1 MSYIKDLSESHDSMK
16 SIALNLIIIPF
27 WYVAIFLFN
36 KDFYRNSDII
46 LVTIFSIVISFLSS
60 MLLTLFINKIDVKNS
75 TPVNMFE
82 NMITSIGVLTIW
94 LSFLI
99 FTTYSCYFLFNQEI
113 YFYWFIVI
121 YFTPIILI
129 YILEFLF
136 PDKKTDL
143 KK

>member
-1 MSYIKDLSESHDSMK
+1 MSYIKDLGESHDSMK

-36 KDFYRNSDII
+36 KDFYLNSDTII
-46 LVTIFSIVISFLSS
+46 ITLFSIIISFLSS
-60 MLLTLFINKIDVKNS
+60 MLFTFFLNKMDEKNS
-75 TPVNMFE
+75 TPADMFG
-82 NMITSIGVLTIW
+82 NMIASIAILSIW

-99 FTTYSCYFLFNQEI
+99 FTTYSFRFLFNQEI
-113 YFYWFIVI
+113 YFYWFVVI
-121 YFTPIILI
+121 YFTPVILI

-136 PDKKTDL
+136 PDEKTDL